1 MSSNDS
7 SDDEDD
13 VFNVFRTKK
22 FEYVCEE
29 DTQIAKEGSA
39 EGCSGENEVQSFCAV
54 IDDLF
59 LRKDIYGLE
68 ALLNDSNVTADAEC
82 SSAAEHSKD
91 TKRCDYGR
99 MMITMMQCRL

>member
-29 DTQIAKEGSA
+29 DAQIAKEGSA
-39 EGCSGENEVQSFCAV
+39 VEHSGDQELQSFCAV

-68 ALLNDSNVTADAEC
+68 ALLNDSNVTADGEC
-82 SSAAEHSKD
+82 SSSAEHSKD
-91 TKRCDYGR
+91 TKRCGCKR
-99 MMITMMQCRL
+99 MVIAMMQYRL